1 MKQCLLIIGVIL
13 AYLSS
18 FANGKYCINQDVE
31 KIIKH
36 DNYIEVAKGNE
47 KKDDVVMYSSDDH
60 KYDHSMKI
68 LEITKGLYQTIK
80 SFDKYTMHTENLIIL
95 VLSLLEMVDASPVVP
110 RITIAFVPFAI

>member
-18 FANGKYCINQDVE
+18 FADGKYWINQDVE

-68 LEITKGLYQTIK
+68 LEITNDGIWVYGQDGQDIK
-80 SFDKYTMHTENLIIL
+80 NHKNKIEEECSEDYVIYRKSEINN
-95 VLSLLEMVDASPVVP
+95 
-110 RITIAFVPFAI
+110 